1 MSLPLSCSR
10 PRGKYFYSFSHNV
23 THTPGFAWV
32 GKFQASCSLLHSH
45 CMAPVE
51 QSTLCWVGCGAPCEG
66 WAMGGDTLLFLALF
80 SSWIKLF
87 NFSACGA
94 HPIWMEKLSLWS
106 KCVDFK
112 KNKYIDFKKLRY
124 SFMCHYAFQP
134 KTFFLA
140 RRKVVLRRNHFPPVS
155 GSNINPYD

>member
-1 MSLPLSCSR
+1 MFYAYSRICLGGEVPGFMLIVALPLHGTSWAIYPLLSGVWGTMWGMSHGR
-10 PRGKYFYSFSHNV
+10 RHFALSGSLFQLNKIIRLLSMWSTSHLNGKTESLKQI
-23 THTPGFAWV
+23 HTKW
-32 GKFQASCSLLHSH
+32 
-45 CMAPVE
+45 
-51 QSTLCWVGCGAPCEG
+51 
-66 WAMGGDTLLFLALF
+66 
-80 SSWIKLF
+80 
-87 NFSACGA
+87 
-94 HPIWMEKLSLWS
+94 PIFFWK
-106 KCVDFK
+106 DFK